1 MTHQE
6 AVKIIGLIGITYPDR
21 EIPEET
27 VALWTQ
33 FILDLPYLPSQ
44 KGVMN
49 FLGNRQS
56 DFLPSIGSVRQAIIQ
71 SLPGK
76 ELLSA
81 GEAWAEVMAK
91 IVSVGIYGG
100 TPTWSCEAVKRAAMS
115 IGWRN
120 LCLSENM
127 ATDRAH
133 FMRIYEDFREREM
146 RQMSEL
152 PWDENLSLP
161 ESPEKRIENS

>member
-27 VALWTQ
+27 VALWTK

-56 DFLPSIGSVRQAIIQ
+56 DFLPSIGAVRQAIIQ

-76 ELLSA
+76 ELLRA
-81 GEAWAEVMAK
+81 GEAWAEVRSQ
-91 IVSVGIYGG
+91 IDSVGHSGR
-100 TPTWSCEAVKRAAMS
+100 PKWSCEAVRRAAMS
-115 IGWRN
+115 IGWWN
-120 LCLSENM
+120 LCLTENP
-127 ATDRAH
+127 AADRAH

-146 RQMSEL
+146 RHMSEL
-152 PWDENLSLP
+152 SWGENLPLP
-161 ESPEKRIENS
+161 ESPEGRIENS